1 MKQNVGNM
9 ECDKQICSRIDPPNK
24 CNLIGVNARTRK
36 TKQTIQK
43 PSSYT
48 CDSPVQSTW
57 STSDQCA
64 EGLSQEL
71 L

>member
-1 MKQNVGNM
+1 MKMKQNVGNM

-48 CDSPVQSTW
+48 CDSPVQST
-57 STSDQCA
+57 
-64 EGLSQEL
+64 
-71 L
+71 